1 MKGLRLL
8 KDLYNN
14 PTVRYHVKRAGRKLG
29 DKLETRSPGYKKKEA
44 KIDKVTSA
52 DIKKI
57 AKKQGVPETYEKL
70 SDKDYDRIGLKIQRI
85 EKRYKDK
92 RPKIFD
98 KLDQFNKGGV
108 VRGAGAS
115 IKPRKFKVY

>member
-70 SDKDYDRIGLKIQRI
+70 SDKDYDRIGLK
-85 EKRYKDK
+85 